1 MAPINFTVSSCCQNI
16 PFYEYELPAVWKT
29 KYNLCETPGSA
40 CGANMITV
48 GKDNCAFFPTVLQI
62 VNGVC
67 LSKSN
72 ITGKFIM
79 SGRASTSSEETVMD
93 NRIIICNNT
102 NLEMTVDA
110 QTTLPISSSGHL
122 DRLSISSSGQL
133 KPPAIRSS
141 GVLGPLTISSCAPV
155 TISSSD
161 VQKLLP
167 WASGKNDTSKK
178 ILNEITTD
186 SINVPPVKKVR
197 KVRRM

>member
-1 MAPINFTVSSCCQNI
+1 
-16 PFYEYELPAVWKT
+16 
-29 KYNLCETPGSA
+29 
-40 CGANMITV
+40 
-48 GKDNCAFFPTVLQI
+48 
-62 VNGVC
+62 
-67 LSKSN
+67 
-72 ITGKFIM
+72 
-79 SGRASTSSEETVMD
+79 MD

-197 KVRRM
+197 KVRRMYKLQKDTPT